1 MSAHGKRY
9 RAARESIDRE
19 EAYTPLAAV
28 RLLKDSP
35 AAKFDETVEVHFRL
49 GLNVRHADEQLRGT
63 IMLPHGIGK
72 DVRVAVFAEGEKARE
87 AEDAG
92 ADIVGSGDLAT
103 KIEGGFLDFDVAI
116 ATPDQM
122 SVVGKLGRVLGPRG
136 LMPNPKTGTVTMDVD
151 QGRFRREG
159 RQAGVPHRPW
169 RQRPPS
175 DRQAEL
181 RRARVARELR
191 RPRRGDRPGQAVRR
205 EGPLHPADHA
215 HDDNGPGHP
224 RRFDHHSRHRRG
236 AGGSYSLGLATN
248 DSRRRPSAALH
259 ERRSDRGRFRQR
271 VQRPTE
277 PAVSGFRRS
286 GGNDVLKTD
295 KERIVEELA
304 AELGSAET
312 LIVADYRGLTN
323 KQLEALRDQLLPH
336 GARFRIVKNTLTRRA
351 AEQAGADA
359 LLVMLEGPTAI
370 AFIESSGDPAAVAK
384 ALAATA
390 KETNVLTLRGG
401 MLEGKSLTGE
411 EVDRLA
417 TLPPLDVLRGQLV
430 GAIVAPITQLLA
442 LVSAPLRDLHGL
454 IDARIAQLEEQGE
467 VVGPVAEA
475 AVETA
480 EPATEEAE
488 QSPPAAEEGLSAAEP
503 QEARAPEDSAA
514 ADAAD
519 PEPEDTETTNQA
531 EDQQEEEDN
540 GN

>member
-1 MSAHGKRY
+1 
-9 RAARESIDRE
+9 
-19 EAYTPLAAV
+19 
-28 RLLKDSP
+28 
-35 AAKFDETVEVHFRL
+35 
-49 GLNVRHADEQLRGT
+49 
-63 IMLPHGIGK
+63 
-72 DVRVAVFAEGEKARE
+72 
-87 AEDAG
+87 
-92 ADIVGSGDLAT
+92 
-103 KIEGGFLDFDVAI
+103 
-116 ATPDQM
+116 
-122 SVVGKLGRVLGPRG
+122 
-136 LMPNPKTGTVTMDVD
+136 
-151 QGRFRREG
+151 
-159 RQAGVPHRPW
+159 
-169 RQRPPS
+169 
-175 DRQAEL
+175 
-181 RRARVARELR
+181 
-191 RPRRGDRPGQAVRR
+191 
-205 EGPLHPADHA
+205 
-215 HDDNGPGHP
+215 
-224 RRFDHHSRHRRG
+224 
-236 AGGSYSLGLATN
+236 
-248 DSRRRPSAALH
+248 
-259 ERRSDRGRFRQR
+259 
-271 VQRPTE
+271 
-277 PAVSGFRRS
+277 
-286 GGNDVLKTD
+286 VLKTD

-312 LIVADYRGLTN
+312 LIVADYRGLSN

-488 QSPPAAEEGLSAAEP
+488 QSPPAAEEGLDSDEP
-503 QEARAPEDSAA
+503 VADADTPSDSASA
-514 ADAAD
+514 ESDD
-519 PEPEDTETTNQA
+519 SEEIEHTERT
-531 EDQQEEEDN
+531 ESEEEE
-540 GN
+540 